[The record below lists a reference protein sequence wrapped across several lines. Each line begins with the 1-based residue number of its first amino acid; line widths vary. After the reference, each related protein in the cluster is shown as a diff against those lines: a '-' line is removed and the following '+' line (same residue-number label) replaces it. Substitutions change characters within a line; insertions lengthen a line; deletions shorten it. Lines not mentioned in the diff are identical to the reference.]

1 MKIEKN
7 SDLLDLPLKSA
18 YRLIAATIPSKIFIC
33 IHRAKCFAWVVLV
46 GVHGRRMCSEGLI
59 GPISQGKGDARRKG
73 I

>member
-33 IHRAKCFAWVVLV
+33 IHPAKCFAWVVLV
-46 GVHGRRMCSEGLI
+46 GGVRAAHVFGRAHRSYLTGQGGCS
-59 GPISQGKGDARRKG
+59 A
-73 I
+73 